1 MLLNHLLHDMQLM
14 LDYMHTQQT
23 RLDKHIMPLWIFS
36 TELVA
41 ALGTSEERM
50 QVYAT
55 AMKYFL
61 YAVCAGNSHCWACI
75 SPFV

>member
-1 MLLNHLLHDMQLM
+1 MQLM
-14 LDYMHTQQT
+14 LDFMHIQQA
-23 RLDKHIMPLWIFS
+23 RLDKHIMPLLIFS

-55 AMKYFL
+55 SMKYFP
-61 YAVCAGNSHCWACI
+61 YAVCAGNSHCWAGS
-75 SPFV
+75 SPYML